1 MLCISVKTNGEV
13 KLGFNGDLYQ
23 ESGATSVLTT
33 KGDIVRYNTER
44 ERYGIGS
51 AGQVLQVASS
61 LPTWSTINLADSV
74 LTTQGDVLYEGASAL
89 ARLGQSTNNYTLATK
104 GAGANPA
111 WQASSTSVLT
121 TTGDLLYA
129 SGANTLA
136 RLASVSSGQVLT
148 AQGVGSAPAWAT
160 PAGGGKLELID
171 STTLG
176 SDAGD
181 IDTTFTA
188 LDLTEVSCLV
198 VDCMLSMGNGN
209 SVAMTINGSTT
220 SEYQQDGTTTTG
232 GATSIIERVNQ
243 ADLLLYDGNAVVCTS
258 HCILYPA
265 TTTTKA
271 RGVNGILQTAIGQP
285 STGQYDAYCVNMD
298 VNGTTEIDQ
307 ITVTGGE
314 NLLSGSIMNIYKVSL

>member
-1 MLCISVKTNGEV
+1 M
-13 KLGFNGDLYQ
+13 GFNGDLYPT
-23 ESGATSVLTT
+23 SGATSVLTT

-136 RLASVSSGQVLT
+136 RLAGGTSGDVLT
-148 AQGVGSAPAWAT
+148 ANGAGVAPSYQT
-160 PAGGGKLELID
+160 PAGGGGAWTLEGNSSETNSGNLSVSGLSD
-171 STTLG
+171 KNVYQVQYNFSPVSGTTSCG
-176 SDAGD
+176 
-181 IDTTFTA
+181 TA
-188 LDLTEVSCLV
+188 IQFNGETASSYRGFIMGVSWNGT
-198 VDCMLSMGNGN
+198 VDGEADNAQAWGIVGNEGHTKTCMGWINVYPERSYATPTSGNGVIYRGCE
-209 SVAMTINGSTT
+209 SVSA
-220 SEYQQDGTTTTG
+220 DGHGLDRVTASG
-232 GATSIIERVNQ
+232 GGKESISGAITSIELLMSNSINCTGVMAVWSQ
-243 ADLLLYDGNAVVCTS
+243 DWDL
-258 HCILYPA
+258 
-265 TTTTKA
+265 
-271 RGVNGILQTAIGQP
+271 
-285 STGQYDAYCVNMD
+285 
-298 VNGTTEIDQ
+298 
-307 ITVTGGE
+307 
-314 NLLSGSIMNIYKVSL
+314 

>member
-1 MLCISVKTNGEV
+1 M
-13 KLGFNGDLYQ
+13 GFNGDLYP
-23 ESGATSVLTT
+23 EAGATSVLST

-89 ARLGQSTNNYTLATK
+89 ARLGQSTDNYTLATK

-148 AQGVGSAPAWAT
+148 SQGVGSAPAWAT
-160 PAGGGKLELID
+160 AGGG
-171 STTLG
+171 G
-176 SDAGD
+176 SVEY
-181 IDTTFTA
+181 IDTQTITGSPADFSQVTFSTAVDFTA
-188 LDLTEVSCLV
+188 YSEMYCSFAIGTQ
-198 VDCMLSMGNGN
+198 N
-209 SVAMTINGSTT
+209 SRDITFRFGDTSAGAVNTGSYYTYVTT
-220 SEYQQDGTTTTG
+220 DNTDGTLANEVHAG
-232 GATSIIERVNQ
+232 EDQGRVANHPRVDAEQ
-243 ADLLLYDGNAVVCTS
+243 GVSGLIRIYLTIDDSADTHLQWNS
-258 HCILYPA
+258 F
-265 TTTTKA
+265 
-271 RGVNGILQTAIGQP
+271 VNGWDSFFIGG
-285 STGQYDAYCVNMD
+285 GQYTQGQDDLKYFQLYGGGNDILVDSN
-298 VNGTTEIDQ
+298 
-307 ITVTGGE
+307 ITY
-314 NLLSGSIMNIYKVSL
+314 YKVKRS

>member
-1 MLCISVKTNGEV
+1 MGGKRLIGSVGLADSGV
-13 KLGFNGDLYQ
+13 PDDL
-23 ESGATSVLTT
+23 LTT
-33 KGDIVRYNTER
+33 KGDMH
-44 ERYGIGS
+44 GFSS
-51 AGQVLQVASS
+51 ANARIPVGTNNYSV
-61 LPTWSTINLADSV
+61 LADSSQT
-74 LTTQGDVLYEGASAL
+74 LGLKWGASA
-89 ARLGQSTNNYTLATK
+89 
-104 GAGANPA
+104 
-111 WQASSTSVLT
+111 TSVLSA
-121 TTGDLLYA
+121 TGDILYA

-136 RLASVSSGQVLT
+136 RLAKGDNDKVLT
-148 AQGVGSAPAWAT
+148 LKAGLPSWESS
-160 PAGGGKLELID
+160 AGGGKLELVN

-181 IDTTFTA
+181 IDTSFTA

-198 VDCMLSMGNGN
+198 VDCMLSMANGN
-209 SVAMTINGSTT
+209 SVAMIINDSTS

-232 GATSIIERVNQ
+232 GATSIIERVNV

-298 VNGTTEIDQ
+298 VNGTTDIDQ

-314 NLLSGSIMNIYKVSL
+314 NLLAGSIMNIYKVSL

>member
-1 MLCISVKTNGEV
+1 MTSKII
-13 KLGFNGDLYQ
+13 GFFQSIAGKAD
-23 ESGATSVLTT
+23 SVLTT
-33 KGDIVRYNTER
+33 KGDLATYSTTRIR
-44 ERYGIGS
+44 EGVGTNNKT
-51 AGQVLQVASS
+51 L
-61 LPTWSTINLADSV
+61 LADSAQA
-74 LTTQGDVLYEGASAL
+74 TGIKWGASA
-89 ARLGQSTNNYTLATK
+89 
-104 GAGANPA
+104 
-111 WQASSTSVLT
+111 TSVLSA
-121 TTGDLLYA
+121 TGDILYA

-136 RLASVSSGQVLT
+136 RLAKGDNDKVLT
-148 AQGVGSAPAWAT
+148 LKAGLPSWESS
-160 PAGGGKLELID
+160 AGGGKLELVN

-181 IDTTFTA
+181 IDTSFTA

-198 VDCMLSMGNGN
+198 VDCMLSMANGN

-232 GATSIIERVNQ
+232 GATSIIERVNV
-243 ADLLLYDGNAVVCTS
+243 ADLLLYDGNATVCTS

-271 RGVNGILQTAIGQP
+271 RGVTGILQTAIGQP

-298 VNGTTEIDQ
+298 VNGTTDIDQ

-314 NLLSGSIMNIYKVSL
+314 NLLAGSIMNIYKVSL

>member
-1 MLCISVKTNGEV
+1 MGGKRLIGSVGLADSGV
-13 KLGFNGDLYQ
+13 PDDL
-23 ESGATSVLTT
+23 LTT
-33 KGDIVRYNTER
+33 KGDMH
-44 ERYGIGS
+44 GFSS
-51 AGQVLQVASS
+51 ANARIPVGTNNYSV
-61 LPTWSTINLADSV
+61 LADSSQT
-74 LTTQGDVLYEGASAL
+74 LGLKWGASA
-89 ARLGQSTNNYTLATK
+89 
-104 GAGANPA
+104 
-111 WQASSTSVLT
+111 TSVLSA
-121 TTGDLLYA
+121 TGDILYA

-136 RLASVSSGQVLT
+136 RLAKGDNDKVLT
-148 AQGVGSAPAWAT
+148 LKAGLPSWESS
-160 PAGGGKLELID
+160 AGGGKLELVN

-181 IDTTFTA
+181 IDTSFTA

-198 VDCMLSMGNGN
+198 VDCMLSMANGN

-232 GATSIIERVNQ
+232 GATSIIERVNV

-298 VNGTTEIDQ
+298 VNGTTDIDQ

-314 NLLSGSIMNIYKVSL
+314 NLLAGSIMNIYKVSL